1 MAPPPSRASPSEED
15 LSPGSD
21 EPEEGAPASSPAE
34 SAAGRRAAKTDRF
47 DAGSGD
53 GPRGDAPDAA
63 AGAAK
68 PETSGWSLFRRLT
81 AFDTVLL
88 AGGFVLFLVLLY
100 EMEVPPQEGSF
111 LNPPLVAIAGAVLLW
126 PLRAHQAVRALLLS
140 GGVLMVLWG
149 IAQVSN
155 VLIPFVSVYLLAYLL
170 NPLVANLQR
179 RYGVPRWLSSTV
191 VTTIV
196 VGSFVLFILILAP
209 SIADQ
214 VETLSRRLLDTAD
227 LLRDWLSSSA
237 FLSGLESAG
246 LIEKQELLNQIQLI
260 LQNQAREL
268 PATVERV
275 AESIGS
281 VLGIVTLLAL
291 VPVLLFYTLKDY
303 TAIRDALIGLFPTAS
318 GRRDYLVDAGSIV
331 GRYLRGQ
338 LIISLIA
345 AFNVSVLFFAFDI
358 PFWLL
363 LGLLAGIFNF
373 IPNLGAILSLL
384 ISATVAFIFGGWIDV
399 FVVTAVLLG
408 QSLLEQSLLTPNILS
423 YQVGLH
429 PVLVLFSLLTFGTFL
444 GVFGLLIAVPVTAIL
459 VTAYRAYREELTL
472 ELRDYTG
479 GNGV

>member
-1 MAPPPSRASPSEED
+1 MAPSPSPASGSEEG
-15 LSPGSD
+15 LPPGSD
-21 EPEEGAPASSPAE
+21 ESEEAAPASSPAE
-34 SAAGRRAAKTDRF
+34 STAGRRAAKTDRF
-47 DAGSGD
+47 GPSDGD
-53 GPRGDAPDAA
+53 GPSGDASDPAVEAA
-63 AGAAK
+63 SAGS
-68 PETSGWSLFRRLT
+68 SGWSLFRRLT

-179 RYGVPRWLSSTV
+179 RYSVPRWLSSTV

-345 AFNVSVLFFAFDI
+345 AFNV
-358 PFWLL
+358 
-363 LGLLAGIFNF
+363 
-373 IPNLGAILSLL
+373 
-384 ISATVAFIFGGWIDV
+384 
-399 FVVTAVLLG
+399 
-408 QSLLEQSLLTPNILS
+408 
-423 YQVGLH
+423 
-429 PVLVLFSLLTFGTFL
+429 
-444 GVFGLLIAVPVTAIL
+444 
-459 VTAYRAYREELTL
+459 
-472 ELRDYTG
+472 
-479 GNGV
+479 